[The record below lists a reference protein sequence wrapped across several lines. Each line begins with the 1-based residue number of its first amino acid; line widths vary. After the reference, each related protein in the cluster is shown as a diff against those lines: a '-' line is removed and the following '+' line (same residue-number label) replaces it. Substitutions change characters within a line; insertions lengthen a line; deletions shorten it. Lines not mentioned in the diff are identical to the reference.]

1 MMSRVEHLR
10 SQQLLALQSA
20 ATATCSATRLKHDDL
35 ARAYG
40 KIIGVLERERL
51 L

>member
-1 MMSRVEHLR
+1 MMTRVEHLR

-20 ATATCSATRLKHDDL
+20 AAATCSATRLKHDDL

-51 L
+51 F

>member
-1 MMSRVEHLR
+1 MRKRVAHLR
-10 SQQLLALQSA
+10 SQQLLAQQSA
-20 ATATCSATRLKHDDL
+20 AVATCREARLKHDDL